1 MKENVLMRQKLIVNA
16 VCLALAFPAGI
27 AVADVKLKPDTL
39 LAVDSNRSTVID
51 GIVST
56 WGTDLE
62 KSGSGITSAKLR
74 TMLEGLRADKLLA
87 ASLAGSLSGLRDVLS
102 SALPSKTSEKVP
114 TKALGD
120 AGDDVVYTPVAPCR
134 LVETRNTFAAVYQ
147 GAGPFAAV
155 YV

>member
-1 MKENVLMRQKLIVNA
+1 
-16 VCLALAFPAGI
+16 VCLALAMPAGI
-27 AVADVKLKPDTL
+27 AVADSGVKFKPDTL
-39 LAVDSNRSTVID
+39 LAVDGNRSTVID
-51 GIVST
+51 GIVAN
-56 WGTDLE
+56 WGAELE
-62 KSGSGITSAKLR
+62 KSSAGVSKADLK
-74 TMLEGLRADKLLA
+74 TMLQSLRADKLLA

-147 GAGPFAAV
+147 GAGPFAANEI
-155 YV
+155 